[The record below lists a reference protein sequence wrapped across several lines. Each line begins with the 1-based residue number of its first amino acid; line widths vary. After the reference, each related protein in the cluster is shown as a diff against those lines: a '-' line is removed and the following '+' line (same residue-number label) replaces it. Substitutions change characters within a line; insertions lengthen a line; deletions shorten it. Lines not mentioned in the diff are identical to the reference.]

1 MKEDLKVWLAQPDG
15 VGHSLSRG
23 SRKSAAAAG

>member
-1 MKEDLKVWLAQPDG
+1 MKEDLKVWLALPDA